1 MADDKGDVR
10 SGGREGNS
18 HARMHAR
25 VRRYHFEDDVIEH
38 MAEAQNGEASATAM
52 CIKVFASHTKPAFA
66 EMQIVLRD
74 ALIVQITGGEP
85 VPKCDIDV
93 AFTGHSTHHPPHALL
108 PVVVTVIVVIFEV
121 YSAVIT
127 RTSSRASCTSRTTT

>member
-1 MADDKGDVR
+1 
-10 SGGREGNS
+10 
-18 HARMHAR
+18 MHAR

-38 MAEAQNGEASATAM
+38 MAEAQNGEASATAT

-108 PVVVTVIVVIFEV
+108 LVVVTVIVVIFEV

-127 RTSSRASCTSRTTT
+127 RTSSRANCTSRTTT